1 MRVLAPRFSQ
11 TYPCSQL
18 QVLNAEIVVP
28 GPSARYLYPIS
39 MKRTLL
45 VCLLVASQAYA
56 QEQPVTD
63 LEARRSVRGGPV
75 DAQPNESP
83 ELFEMRRF
91 EERSFPRSG
100 VFVPPPSAD
109 AEGAVPDADRE
120 DLKDIPEKLRT
131 HQATR
136 PAAPREGA
144 VEMDSFLRA

>member
-1 MRVLAPRFSQ
+1 MRLTFW
-11 TYPCSQL
+11 
-18 QVLNAEIVVP
+18 
-28 GPSARYLYPIS
+28 
-39 MKRTLL
+39 
-45 VCLLVASQAYA
+45 VCLLAGATQAHA

-109 AEGAVPDADRE
+109 AEGAAPDADRE
-120 DLKDIPEKLRT
+120 DLKDVPEKLRT
-131 HQATR
+131 HPATR

-144 VEMDSFLRA
+144 VEMDSFLRSLKLPDLPMRWDPRVQRYL